1 MLGWFFKACMLN
13 VLIVGKYVNFW
24 DGVNFRNIYAEAQA
38 DLLRLYVASITNGN
52 LELVFGFLQ
61 NTLFLT

>member
-1 MLGWFFKACMLN
+1 MLN
-13 VLIVGKYVNFW
+13 VLIVSKYVNFW

-52 LELVFGFLQ
+52 LEFVFGFLQ